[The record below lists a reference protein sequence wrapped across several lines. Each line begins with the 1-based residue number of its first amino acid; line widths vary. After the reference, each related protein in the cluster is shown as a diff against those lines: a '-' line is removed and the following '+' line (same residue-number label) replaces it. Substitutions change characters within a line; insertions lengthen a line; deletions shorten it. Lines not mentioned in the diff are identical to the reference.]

1 MSRLAMPQKNISSAY
16 ERILVSL
23 WFIII
28 FHHMKSDSFFSFLF
42 FTARGLSSF
51 FFTLMPYYL
60 IWIWN
65 DPSYDDDMI
74 SLLLKFVAQ
83 SKEMTLSWKQTFV
96 KRISLLLS
104 VLKASRII
112 YVLLEDVYNPLNQNY
127 TYLL

>member
-1 MSRLAMPQKNISSAY
+1 MSRLALPQKTHIVFMKGSL
-16 ERILVSL
+16 LVCGSL
-23 WFIII
+23 
-28 FHHMKSDSFFSFLF
+28 LF
-42 FTARGLSSF
+42 FTTWEVILFFFFFLLLVACHR

-112 YVLLEDVYNPLNQNY
+112 YVLLEDVYNPLHQNY

>member
-1 MSRLAMPQKNISSAY
+1 MSRLAMPQKTHIVFMKGSL
-16 ERILVSL
+16 LVCGSL
-23 WFIII
+23 
-28 FHHMKSDSFFSFLF
+28 LF
-42 FTARGLSSF
+42 FTTWKVILFFLSF
-51 FFTLMPYYL
+51 FLLLVACHRFFTLMPYYL

-112 YVLLEDVYNPLNQNY
+112 YVLLEDVYNPLHQNY